1 MQSHGNCNTEK
12 TSGRINPCTSFL
24 WVFVFVSPVW
34 AEGVRSDPLIKMM
47 REVISKL
54 QQISLISF
62 SRAFKLINQCVYAI
76 NSHRG
81 VRGWRESVG
90 TMTEAIH
97 CERGERGEGGRE
109 GGREGAY
116 VTLRPAHCYALASMI
131 QPSLQPFLF
140 PSDSR
145 PQTSSAPFDSVK
157 LSRRTYHEQPTHD
170 RVCMYVYMYV

>member
-34 AEGVRSDPLIKMM
+34 AESVRSDPLIKMM

-109 GGREGAY
+109 GGRGGLCNPSARPL
-116 VTLRPAHCYALASMI
+116 LRTCLDDSTESTTFPL
-131 QPSLQPFLF
+131 PVRF
-140 PSDSR
+140 PSPD
-145 PQTSSAPFDSVK
+145 VV
-157 LSRRTYHEQPTHD
+157 RTI
-170 RVCMYVYMYV
+170 